1 MGFLGCGGDSLERL
15 EPNRGPLT
23 HIKRNDV
30 YVR

>member
-15 EPNRGPLT
+15 EPNRDPLT

-30 YVR
+30 YAR